1 MAGKKPNYMPFTG
14 TYQPFLQTAR
24 FDIFHHRVVRNPE
37 MGLPKEVFTAWF
49 RDEDVPRSVC
59 EVTLFPNPFGLYVEW
74 VHVCEEYRRQGIATE
89 VMRALE
95 KKFGELDMS
104 GATEAGEGFVATY
117 RKNTKSVTRTRK
129 KRSRK

>member
-1 MAGKKPNYMPFTG
+1 MPTKADYRPFTG
-14 TYQPFLQTAR
+14 TYQPFLQTQR
-24 FDIFHHRVVRNPE
+24 FDIFHHRVVRNPKL
-37 MGLPKEVFTAWF
+37 GYPKEVFTAWF

-95 KKFGELDMS
+95 NKFGALDMS
-104 GATEAGEGFVATY
+104 GATDAGEAFVDAY
-117 RKNTKSVTRTRK
+117 RENKSQVKTK
-129 KRSRK
+129 KRARSKK